1 MKTNTRNIFFTPGAA
16 LLGLILFVNTT
27 ASAAVFFQAVN
38 QQAGGTDWTQAIW
51 TNAAQTVPVVATSG
65 NDYWVGAFGSTFG
78 AVRTINTAVNPQSF
92 AGDHLILTNAGVLW
106 LKNAG
111 APCTANIILDGG
123 QIQFHGSGGQ
133 GAQLGGT
140 LQVNLNT
147 NTAGGPGG
155 STGANFYNLGQD
167 QTGANTRN
175 ILLQANVSGNGNLVV
190 NMGAI
195 ASGTLNTVQI
205 SGTNTA
211 FTGNWT
217 NNQGTLEIVSGSVNP
232 LGSGAVVVNA
242 ANNTFLSFNTTNNLV
257 LANSIGGVGNVIKL
271 NTNTVTLNGT
281 NSYTGATTISNGVLQ
296 IGATSSITNSAV
308 ITLAGGSATLDVSA
322 GGGLVMNDAASQSM
336 NCNGTLIGNLTAA
349 TGNTL
354 RFNLTPSTNDI
365 LNITGSLTLS
375 GSPSLA
381 LTLSG
386 FKPAGTYR
394 LINYSGTIQG
404 GGSFTLVPPVGSSQ
418 MFVLD
423 VSTPGQ
429 VNVVVSGAVQ
439 NLTWLGDGSQNNWD
453 TTTANW
459 TGGTGIFSTGDNVTF
474 NDSGSES
481 PGINFVAN
489 VAPSSIIVSNTT
501 KQYTFGVL
509 AAPTQPGIVTAGS
522 LTKKGAN
529 ELIFATT
536 GHNISG
542 PIDIQAGTLT
552 IGDGGGTGS
561 LGTGSITNNGIL
573 QVNLD
578 GGAVAFNAPIS
589 GSGSLVVTNSFASA
603 STTVTI
609 GGNGHNSYNGLT
621 TIGNQCQLNIATSNA
636 LGSASSGTIV
646 LSGGRLGV
654 ASVVGAMTVAEP
666 VTINGSG
673 LVGPFGALYVN
684 DPANNVTWAGPI
696 TVASDSTIRGV
707 NNSRMNFPNT
717 VIGSGVALNC
727 TVGNPITPTET
738 STIIFFQNTLSL
750 GNAGSLVVDGIGTVV
765 LEGSTNVWGGGTTIA
780 RGTLRVSGKLDGG
793 TVTVDGGANFATLD
807 GSGTIL
813 GPVSVL
819 ANGNLAPGGNST
831 IGTLTVSNTVSLTGT
846 TLMQLNRT
854 NAQNADLLAANSTT
868 FGGTLTVTNIGPALQ
883 GGDTFQLFSGAHS
896 GTFAVVNLPALLS
909 PLSWD
914 TSLFQSQGIIKVASS
929 VAPTPVITAPA
940 VSGTNFTLQVAASQS
955 GFNYV
960 LQATPALAPTA
971 WTSIQTNAGTGGTL
985 NFTIPIAPGSPQRFF
1000 RIQAQ

>member
-1 MKTNTRNIFFTPGAA
+1 MKINTRSVSITPAAA
-16 LLGLILFVNTT
+16 LLGLMLFVSPP
-27 ASAAVFFQAVN
+27 ASAELFFLAVN
-38 QQAGGTDWTQAIW
+38 QSGSGDWTQPIW
-51 TNAAQTVPVVATSG
+51 TNATTPIPVAATSG
-65 NDYWVGAFGSTFG
+65 NDYLAGTLAGVFG
-78 AVRTINTAVNPQSF
+78 AVRTINTPSTPQSF
-92 AGDHLILTNAGVLW
+92 AGDHLILTNGGVLW

-111 APCTANIILDGG
+111 AACTANIILDGG
-123 QIQFHGSGGQ
+123 QIIFHGSGGQ

-140 LQVNLNT
+140 LQVNLND
-147 NTAGGPGG
+147 NTLGGPGG
-155 STGANFYNLGQD
+155 TTGAAFYNLGQD
-167 QTGANTRN
+167 QGNAADKRN

-190 NMGAI
+190 NMGVI
-195 ASGTLNTVQI
+195 TSGSLNTVQI

-217 NNQGTLEIVSGSVNP
+217 NNQGTLEIASGSVNP
-232 LGSGAVVVNA
+232 LGSGAVIMNSVSSA
-242 ANNTFLSFNTTNNLV
+242 FLSFNTTNNLA
-257 LANSIGGVGNVIKL
+257 LTNSIGGAGNVIKL
-271 NTNTVTLNGT
+271 NSNPVTLNG
-281 NSYTGATTISNGVLQ
+281 NLSYTGTTAISNGVLQ
-296 IGATSSITNSAV
+296 IGASASMTDSTV

-322 GGGLVMNDAASQSM
+322 GGGLVLNTLNNQNM
-336 NCNGTLIGNLTAA
+336 NCNGTVIGNLTAA
-349 TGNTL
+349 TENTL
-354 RFNLTPSTNDI
+354 AFNLTPGTNDI
-365 LNITGSLTLS
+365 LNITGTMTLNGAPSLT
-375 GSPSLA
+375 

-404 GGSFTLVPPVGSSQ
+404 GGSLTLVPPAGSSQ
-418 MFVLD
+418 SFVLD
-423 VSTPGQ
+423 VATPGQ
-429 VNVVVSGAVQ
+429 VNVIVSGVVQ
-439 NLTWLGDGSQNNWD
+439 NLTWVGDGSQNNWD

-459 TGGTGIFSTGDNVTF
+459 SGGTGIFSTGDNVTF

-489 VAPSSIIVSNTT
+489 VAPSSIIVSNTA

-509 AAPTQPGIVTAGS
+509 AAPTQPGIVTAGG

-529 ELIFATT
+529 ELVFATT

-552 IGDGGGTGS
+552 IGAGASAGS
-561 LGTGSITNNGIL
+561 LGTGSITNNGL
-573 QVNLD
+573 LKVNMS
-578 GGAVAFNAPIS
+578 GSAVAFNAPIS
-589 GSGSLVVTNSFASA
+589 GSGALEITGGGA
-603 STTVTI
+603 TVTI
-609 GGNGHNSYNGLT
+609 GGNGHNSYTGLT
-621 TIGNQCQLNIATSNA
+621 TIDDGCQLNIATSDA
-636 LGSASSGTIV
+636 LGTTASGTVV
-646 LSGGRLGV
+646 LANGRLGV
-654 ASVVGAMTVAEP
+654 ASSVGTMTVAEA

-673 LVGPFGALYVN
+673 ISGAPGALYVN
-684 DPANNVTWAGPI
+684 TPGNNVTWAGPI
-696 TVASDSTIRGV
+696 TVGSASTIRGV
-707 NNSRMNFPNT
+707 NNSRMNFSNT
-717 VIGSGVALNC
+717 VMGSDVALNC

-750 GNAGSLVVDGIGTVV
+750 GTAGSLVVDGIGTVV
-765 LEGSTNVWGGGTTIA
+765 LEGGTNVWGGGTTIS

-819 ANGNLAPGGNST
+819 ANGTLAPGGNST

-846 TLMQLNRT
+846 TLMQLNTT
-854 NAQNADLLAANSTT
+854 NVQNADLLAANSMT

-883 GGDTFQLFSGAHS
+883 GGDTFQLFSGTIGS
-896 GTFAVVNLPALLS
+896 TFAVINLPPLS
-909 PLSWD
+909 APLSWD

-929 VAPTPVITAPA
+929 VAPTPVITVPA

-971 WTSIQTNAGTGGTL
+971 WASIQTNAGTGGTL